1 MRVHSPGVSFFYR
14 LRLDPRRNRKFKIVR
29 KHISLWFLYTLLGGL
44 LMVHVLLPVHDMVV
58 ESVVK
63 TAKAEALAE
72 FESTHMERLRS
83 DQPYLSKACT
93 TWWFDMT
100 HEDRKLDVPQ
110 KKGKRK

>member
-1 MRVHSPGVSFFYR
+1 MRIHSPGVSFLYR

-29 KHISLWFLYTLLGGL
+29 NHISLWFLYTLLGGL
-44 LMVHVLLPVHDMVV
+44 LIANVMLPIHDMVV
-58 ESVVK
+58 QSVRK

-72 FESTHMERLRS
+72 FESTHTERLRS
-83 DQPYLSKACT
+83 DQAYLSKACT

-100 HEDRKLDVPQ
+100 HEDRTLEIP